1 MVVFGISAIQ
11 ERGIHMTID
20 VQDAIKRS
28 IQTEK
33 NAMNFY
39 LLGSQQMKD
48 PDAKRTFA
56 LLAKEEREHAGQFH
70 KIYTGTDIPSLDTF
84 LDELG
89 DNESSWVITISR
101 SISDE
106 FSEKQ
111 ALELALEKEKNLEE
125 TLLATASRMTDP
137 EIKAVYELN
146 AQETRHHY
154 EMIESEYARLM
165 GMVHESDLDTFVR
178 E

>member
-56 LLAKEEREHAGQFH
+56 LLA
-70 KIYTGTDIPSLDTF
+70 
-84 LDELG
+84 
-89 DNESSWVITISR
+89 
-101 SISDE
+101 
-106 FSEKQ
+106 
-111 ALELALEKEKNLEE
+111 
-125 TLLATASRMTDP
+125 
-137 EIKAVYELN
+137 
-146 AQETRHHY
+146 
-154 EMIESEYARLM
+154 
-165 GMVHESDLDTFVR
+165 
-178 E
+178 